1 MTAIETIASQNTL
14 PRAEGSLRLAARS
27 RNGATRIMTLR
38 QAGSSKL
45 LFPKARSARLTGVV
59 VNTAGGIAGGDRFR
73 TSVALES
80 GSIVTLTS
88 QAAERIYLSRD
99 GTPARVTVDARIAE
113 GARLNWLPNET
124 IFFDGGALERRF
136 TCDLAPGGSLLYV
149 EPLVFGRAAMGETVR
164 SGHLTDRV
172 MIRREGSPVFADT
185 LGLRGDIAHHLDG
198 PATGGGAQ
206 AAAQLLYIAPDAE
219 RWIDPVRALLP
230 ETAGASLIGA
240 DILTVRILART
251 GKSLR
256 ESLMTLIRCL
266 DTNNLPATW
275 TH

>member
-1 MTAIETIASQNTL
+1 MTAIGTIASQTKL
-14 PRAEGSLRLAARS
+14 PRAEGALRLAARS
-27 RNGATRIMTLR
+27 RNGATRIMALR

-73 TSVALES
+73 TAVTLDEGAT
-80 GSIVTLTS
+80 VTLTS
-88 QAAERIYLSRD
+88 QAAERIYLSRE
-99 GTPARVTVDARIAE
+99 GVPARVVVEAE
-113 GARLNWLPNET
+113 VAAGARLNWLPNET

-149 EPLVFGRAAMGETVR
+149 EPLVFGRAAMGESVH

-172 MIRREGSPVFADT
+172 MIRREGAPLFADT
-185 LGLRGDIAHHLDG
+185 LGLKGDIAHHLDG
-198 PATGGGAQ
+198 PATGGGAR
-206 AAAQLLYIAPDAE
+206 AAAQLLYIAADAE
-219 RWIDPVRALLP
+219 RWIEPVRALLP
-230 ETAGASLIGA
+230 DTAGASLIGP
-240 DILTVRILART
+240 DILTVRLLART

-256 ESLMTLIRCL
+256 ETLMALIRTL